1 MSVPRTPLAAAL
13 EHGPLVL
20 DGGLSN
26 QLEAQGC
33 DLSDELWSARLLADD
48 PGQIEAV
55 HTAYARAGAR
65 VLITSSYQ
73 ATYEGFAHRG
83 LGHEE
88 ATALLRRSVELARMA
103 AGRMA
108 AGRMAAGRMAAG
120 RPAVEG
126 VEAGRVGVEGAEA
139 GRAEARGSA
148 VERMAAGRAAVER
161 AEAGQTDP
169 GDGGDVG
176 HVGGGAAGAVW
187 VAASVGPYGA
197 MLADGSEYRG
207 RYGLSVAELTRFHR
221 PRIEALAAAGPDA
234 LALETVP
241 DAEEAAAMLSAVE
254 GCGVPVWLSYS
265 IAGETT
271 RAGQPLRDAFALAA
285 GVDQVIAVGVNCCE
299 PGDAD
304 RAVEIAAG
312 ITGKPVVV
320 YPNSGEEW
328 DAATRSWRGRS
339 TFDPGRVRAWRD
351 AGARLIGGC
360 CRVGPERIAELAAVV
375 RSH

>member
-1 MSVPRTPLAAAL
+1 MSVPPTPLATAM
-13 EHGPLVL
+13 EGGPLVL

-48 PGQIEAV
+48 PGQIKAA
-55 HTAYARAGAR
+55 HAAYVRAGAR

-83 LGHEE
+83 VARED
-88 ATALLRRSVELARMA
+88 ATALLGRSVELAR
-103 AGRMA
+103 
-108 AGRMAAGRMAAG
+108 
-120 RPAVEG
+120 
-126 VEAGRVGVEGAEA
+126 
-139 GRAEARGSA
+139 
-148 VERMAAGRAAVER
+148 
-161 AEAGQTDP
+161 
-169 GDGGDVG
+169 
-176 HVGGGAAGAVW
+176 GAAEEAADPTAPVW

-207 RYGLSVAELTRFHR
+207 RYGLSVAELERFHR
-221 PRIEALAAAGPDA
+221 PRIEALVAAGPDV

-241 DAEEAAAMLSAVE
+241 DADEAAAMLRAVE
-254 GCGVPVWLSYS
+254 GCGVPVYLSYS
-265 IAGETT
+265 VAGEAT

-285 GVDQVIAVGVNCCE
+285 GNEQVIAVGVNCCE

-304 RAVEIAAG
+304 RAVEIAAEA
-312 ITGKPVVV
+312 TGKPVIV

-328 DAATRSWRGRS
+328 DAAARSWRGRS
-339 TFDPGRVRAWRD
+339 TFDPARVKAWRD

-360 CRVGPERIAELAAVV
+360 CRVGPDRIAELAGVV
-375 RSH
+375 RNH